1 VKNLKSSCG
10 QNGIKVYIMTSEEYL
25 NIIEQKNK
33 EIAKLREEVEWLEDE
48 INKLLV
54 LNTEK

>member
-1 VKNLKSSCG
+1 M
-10 QNGIKVYIMTSEEYL
+10 MTSEEYL

-54 LNTEK
+54 LANNK